1 MSLIKKYLYKM
12 EYYDEMAYKLKIL
25 LNTMRGNGT
34 TYIHIL
40 SNSRDNV
47 LSSEFQI

>member
-1 MSLIKKYLYKM
+1 M

-25 LNTMRGNGT
+25 LNTMGGNGT

-40 SNSRDNV
+40 SNLRDMYYLQSFKYKQTV
-47 LSSEFQI
+47 KGY